1 MKNKENLELLAEKIR
16 QVDDLIE
23 TISGNENV
31 SLCDLSEVTL
41 GEGKV
46 DIVSL
51 LTDNLAEFPL
61 YFNIIEP

>member
-1 MKNKENLELLAEKIR
+1 MDAC
-16 QVDDLIE
+16 IE
-23 TISGNENV
+23 SA
-31 SLCDLSEVTL
+31 
-41 GEGKV
+41 EGKV